1 MKMPSLKIVVPLL
14 AVVMLVWI
22 FRAPLREQISN
33 RATLANDAP
42 NPEAVSD
49 MIEQATDRNAALL
62 RTWNTGKIIQR
73 EVAINELKRLF
84 PGNLPLPPA
93 LQSMLL
99 AAALDPDMD
108 VRELALAALLTRHD
122 PALTALA
129 VAQLADVDPQARLL
143 GVSYLK
149 HASPGVGVPWAVRLL
164 DDPDLRVV
172 GLSTKLLE
180 HWSGETFGIKL
191 AHTVLGENQ
200 ETGLQEFSADGQ
212 AKTQA
217 AVEKAKA
224 WWLRHQ
230 SEYPPIH
237 PEIQAEAN
245 RAHPPVLADD
255 FQLRDLEGKRVQLS
269 DYHGKVVLINF
280 WTTWCTACV
289 SEMPELIALQ
299 REHADNLAI
308 LGVSLDA
315 VPDEDGEVGGE
326 GSGQKLDPNDPK
338 AAVPILQKI
347 RDKVIRTVKARGINY
362 PVLLDEH
369 NEVGGRFNGGALP
382 TTVIVDAQGEVRRRF
397 VGARSLPVFEAM
409 IAESRQPV
417 KVASR
422 SSSLKN
428 SLE

>member
-1 MKMPSLKIVVPLL
+1 MKMPSLKIVMPLL

-22 FRAPLREQISN
+22 FRAPLREQISA

-42 NPEAVSD
+42 NPEAVTD
-49 MIEQATDRNAALL
+49 MIEQADDRSAALL
-62 RTWNTGKIIQR
+62 RTWNTGKIIHR

-108 VRELALAALLTRHD
+108 VRELALGALLARHD
-122 PALTALA
+122 PALTAGA
-129 VAQLADVDPQARLL
+129 VAQLADADPQARLL

-149 HASPGVGVPWAVRLL
+149 HANPSAGVPLAVGLL

-172 GLSTKLLE
+172 GLSAKLLE
-180 HWSGETFGIKL
+180 SWSHENFGLKL
-191 AHTVLGENQ
+191 ADTVLGENK

-224 WWLRHQ
+224 WWQRHQ
-230 SEYPPIH
+230 SEYPAIQR
-237 PEIQAEAN
+237 EIPAEAN
-245 RAHPPVLADD
+245 PAPRPVLAED
-255 FQLRDLEGKRVQLS
+255 FQLRTLEGKQVRLS
-269 DYHGKVVLINF
+269 DYRGKVVLINF

-299 REHADNLAI
+299 CEHADNLAI

-338 AAVPILQKI
+338 ASVPLLQKI
-347 RDKVIRTVKARGINY
+347 RDKVIRTVKSRGINY
-362 PVLLDEH
+362 PILLDEH

-382 TTVIVDAQGEVRRRF
+382 TTVIVDAQGQVRRRF

-409 IAESRQPV
+409 IAEARQP
-417 KVASR
+417 AQ
-422 SSSLKN
+422 
-428 SLE
+428 